1 MIMELIKGFICS
13 FLGTLG
19 FAILFNVP
27 KRFYIASG
35 LTGSIGWLVD
45 ALIVRETGLS
55 AAVAAFFGAMVVV
68 LISRVLTVVMEC
80 PITLFIASGIIPLVP
95 GAGIYETAYDLVTE
109 QLRQAASVGFD
120 ALTIVFG
127 IVLGIIV
134 IVSLPR
140 QIFRPDYWWQLRYF
154 GRRAKNE

>member
-1 MIMELIKGFICS
+1 MMVLIRGFICS

-27 KRFYIASG
+27 RRFYLASG
-35 LTGSIGWLVD
+35 LTGAIGWLVYN
-45 ALIVRETGLS
+45 LLLNYTIFP
-55 AAVAAFFGAMVVV
+55 AAASAFFGAMVVV
-68 LISRVLTVVMEC
+68 FIARVLTVVMEC

-95 GAGIYETAYDLVTE
+95 GAGIYQTAYDLVTE
-109 QLRQAASVGFD
+109 QFSLAANVGFD
-120 ALTIVFG
+120 VLTIVFG

-140 QIFRPDYWWQLRYF
+140 EFFRPDYWLQLRF
-154 GRRAKNE
+154 FVRRPKSE